1 MLTLEQQVSNTQ
13 LPDSW
18 ILEIQDSFILN
29 ISKDNSVDLSPF
41 SEYWVTEIAVD
52 PKTHLM
58 KMFIMKPKP
67 EWYQFW
73 K

>member
-1 MLTLEQQVSNTQ
+1 MLTLEQQISNTQ
-13 LPDSW
+13 LPDDW
-18 ILEIQDSFILN
+18 ILEIQDSFIIN

-41 SEYWVTEIAVD
+41 GEYWVTELEID
-52 PKTHLM
+52 EKTKLL
-58 KMFIMKPKP
+58 KIYVMKPKP

>member
-1 MLTLEQQVSNTQ
+1 MLTLQEQIANTQ
-13 LPDSW
+13 LPDDW
-18 ILEIQDSFILN
+18 VLEIQDSFILN

-41 SEYWVTEIAVD
+41 REYWVTEITVD
-52 PKTHLM
+52 PKTKLL
-58 KMFIMKPKP
+58 KMLIMKPKP

>member
-1 MLTLEQQVSNTQ
+1 MLTLQEQIANTQ
-13 LPDSW
+13 LPDDW
-18 ILEIQDSFILN
+18 VLEIQDSFILN

-41 SEYWVTEIAVD
+41 SEYWVTEITVD
-52 PKTHLM
+52 PKTKLL